1 MAKKKRQ
8 LLLRYPTF
16 LDVWQLGSAEKTSGE
31 NQLTANAL
39 LKLSK
44 EPVKLLQLR
53 AKDDEWI
60 VCSAISPNGDCL
72 AYSTDSGFYVYNFI
86 QSDGVN
92 LKLVKLT
99 VPEEVEPSIHR
110 MMFLSKGKKLLL
122 ANAKLEVQ
130 LLDLDGGRVELVHTF
145 EDFKAEDSIHL
156 MDTSLDASFAALA
169 DHKSSI
175 TILDMKSMKIH
186 ATLPRYKSHPT
197 ALAFH
202 PNSKLLVVAYADHKV
217 FKLNSSLF
225 LKKMFIISFYLRNR
239 L

>member
-1 MAKKKRQ
+1 M
-8 LLLRYPTF
+8 
-16 LDVWQLGSAEKTSGE
+16 
-31 NQLTANAL
+31 
-39 LKLSK
+39 
-44 EPVKLLQLR
+44 LQLR

-72 AYSTDSGFYVYNFI
+72 AYSTDSGIYVYNFI

-92 LKLVKLT
+92 LKLVKLS

-122 ANAKLEVQ
+122 ANAKLEIQ

-156 MDTSLDASFAALA
+156 MDTSLDASFAAVA

-175 TILDMKSMKIH
+175 TILDMKSFKIH
-186 ATLPRYKSHPT
+186 ATLPRYNSHPT

-217 FKLNSSLF
+217 FFKYVF
-225 LKKMFIISFYLRNR
+225 LIIRNYL
-239 L
+239 LIKFT